1 MTIKEKMHHILSQ
14 MSEGIYEKEEAIRL
28 SLLSALAGESIF
40 LLGPPGVAKSLIARK
55 LKFAFRDGKS
65 FEYLMN
71 KFSTPDEVFGP
82 VSIRKLK
89 EEDKYERLTDKYL
102 PGANVVFLD
111 ELWKAGPSIQNA
123 LLTILNEKIY
133 RNGEQE
139 IKVNIK
145 GIIAASNELPN
156 THDGLDA
163 LWDRFLLRYMIT
175 EIKQAGNFVG
185 MITNT
190 QDIYQDNIEQ
200 AFKISES
207 ELATWEQ
214 AIDTIVV
221 PAEVVNVIQVV
232 KYKLDQYDETHET
245 GKFQIYDRR
254 WKKIVR
260 LLRTAAFL
268 NDRKKVDLMDCFL
281 MSHCLWNKPE
291 QLEIAQEIVAET
303 IRKHGYT
310 IALNL
315 TAIKGELRDFEEDV
329 QRETRIPNVVVT
341 DQLMPIER
349 DYYEAFNIEQYFDG
363 NRVKR
368 AEYDKLLLDDDI
380 AISLFDAQGN
390 LTNKVKA
397 RKSRNVNEVIITW
410 NSKTYTFPM
419 KTLKAEKT
427 EIIYKKPHPI
437 IYQFYTERARKLET
451 YIAEQ
456 KLKVKENA
464 PAELRDLR
472 TNIFVE
478 ASLADIVEANMNDA
492 VQTLDTMALKVEK
505 IRFSY
510 ENLME
515 G

>member
-1 MTIKEKMHHILSQ
+1 MPIKEKIKRILEKISQ
-14 MSEGIYEKEEAIRL
+14 GVYEKEEAIRL

-55 LKFAFRDGKS
+55 LKFAFRNGKS

-102 PGANVVFLD
+102 PGAHVVFLD
-111 ELWKAGPSIQNA
+111 ELWKAGPAIQNA

-156 THDGLDA
+156 VHEGLDA

-175 EIKQAGNFVG
+175 EIRSAGNFVG
-185 MITNT
+185 MIVSTEDVYEDT
-190 QDIYQDNIEQ
+190 LAEED
-200 AFKISES
+200 KIAGD
-207 ELATWEQ
+207 ELLAWEK
-214 AIDTIVV
+214 AIDQVEV
-221 PAEVVNVIQVV
+221 PAEVINVIQLV
-232 KYKLDQYDETHET
+232 KHQLDQYDQTHET
-245 GKFQIYDRR
+245 GQFRIYDRR
-254 WKKIVR
+254 WKKIIR
-260 LLRTAAFL
+260 LLRTSAFL
-268 NDRKKVDLMDCFL
+268 NERPKVDLMDCFL
-281 MSHCLWNKPE
+281 MPHCLWSQPE

-315 TAIKGELRDFEEDV
+315 TAIKGEIRDFEEDV
-329 QRETRIPNVVVT
+329 NRETRIPNVVVS
-341 DQLMPIER
+341 DQLMPVER
-349 DYYEAFNIEQYFDG
+349 DYYEALNIEQYFDG

-368 AEYDKLLLDDDI
+368 AEYDKLLLEEDV
-380 AISLFDAQGN
+380 AISLYDAAGN

-397 RKSRNVNEVIITW
+397 RKSRNPNEIQVTW
-410 NSKTYTFPM
+410 NSRTYSFPM
-419 KTLKAEKT
+419 RTVKAEKT
-427 EIIYKKPHPI
+427 EVIYKKPHPVM
-437 IYQFYTERARKLET
+437 YQYYADRARKLEN
-451 YIAEQ
+451 YILEQ
-456 KLKVKENA
+456 KEKVKENA
-464 PAELRDLR
+464 PTELRDLR
-472 TNIFVE
+472 NNLFVE
-478 ASLADIVEANMNDA
+478 AQLAQIVEVNLKEA
-492 VQTLDTMALKVEK
+492 VQTLETLALKVEK

-515 G
+515 K